1 MRQSVVLDTNVVS
14 FDFRSDEQYEYYRE
28 RIADMIP
35 VIALQTYE
43 ELWFGAR
50 WDGWGRRRLAKLDKF
65 LERFEIVKPDEEI
78 AQECGELRVAQMRRG
93 MTLSTAD
100 AWIAATAIVLDCPL
114 ASHDRGLASV
124 PDLKLIQAP
133 DARACHR
140 LAGQFRGRPRRSI
153 GELTFENSGEA
164 QLCAGPVSPKNHSR
178 QECSITTAANLTA
191 RSIEMLYLR
200 TSVEKRTEEMQQ

>member
-78 AQECGELRVAQMRRG
+78 AQECSELRVAQMRRG
-93 MTLSTAD
+93 MTLSHAD
-100 AWIAATAIVLDCPL
+100 AWIVATALTLDCPL
-114 ASHDRGLASV
+114 ASHDGGLAGV
-124 PDLKLIQAP
+124 PGLRLIQAP
-133 DARACHR
+133 DAR
-140 LAGQFRGRPRRSI
+140 I
-153 GELTFENSGEA
+153 
-164 QLCAGPVSPKNHSR
+164 
-178 QECSITTAANLTA
+178 
-191 RSIEMLYLR
+191 
-200 TSVEKRTEEMQQ
+200 